1 VVEEQAVELCQKDQA
16 LEAKDAELQRKK
28 EAVTTLTIT
37 LTENDVVLEAREVA
51 IRNAETTLKEREVS
65 LSVPKQQADAARAK
79 LEEAQE
85 CIKGKYLGFL
95 LKLIISLPK
104 LIFVF
109 SFRAEEGGGGRD
121 LDQGSCPGR
130 VYSGAS

>member
-1 VVEEQAVELCQKDQA
+1 MVAA
-16 LEAKDAELQRKK
+16 LK
-28 EAVTTLTIT
+28 EGKASLSGIQ
-37 LTENDVVLEAREVA
+37 ERA
-51 IRNAETTLKEREVS
+51 NAE
-65 LSVPKQQADAARAK
+65 RAK

-109 SFRAEEGGGGRD
+109 SFRAEEDGDRRD
-121 LDQGSCPGR
+121 IGEGSRPGC
-130 VYSGAS
+130 VHSGAS